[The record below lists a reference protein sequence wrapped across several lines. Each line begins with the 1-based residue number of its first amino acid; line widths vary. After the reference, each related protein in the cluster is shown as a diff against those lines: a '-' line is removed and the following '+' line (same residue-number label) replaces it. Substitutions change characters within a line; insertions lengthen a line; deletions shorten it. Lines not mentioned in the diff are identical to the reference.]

1 MQKPHILIVDDEL
14 GPRESLRMILKDHFP
29 LLFATNGKEAVEKA
43 KTDSVGLVIMD
54 MKMPVMDGMEAL
66 RRMKEHNPYLP
77 VIMVTG
83 YGTID
88 TAVEAMKVGAFDYVT
103 KPFDSFALLEKVKK
117 ALEQGKTDPDSQRM
131 LRQIQESSSRL
142 AEQQENLQKQ
152 ILQLSKLSSIGMLAQ
167 GMAHNLS
174 SPLLIILGR
183 AELMKDKLVQM
194 RSRIQS
200 LSGNQTPEARAQT
213 LALLQEYDQNL
224 RDTDIIIENVAKL
237 SDIIRNV
244 MQKSRQDQIDYHQSL
259 NLSTILRE
267 ELKFMEGD
275 LFFKHN
281 VEKEYHLQEDLPPVK
296 GIYSDFSQ
304 TFLNLIQNAIDA
316 MRDSKTKKLTVMSR
330 KGEGDWIEIS
340 VTDTGCG
347 IPKENMERIF
357 EPYFTTK
364 KAPEDSGRPVGTGLG
379 LHMVKML
386 MEPYRVQIQV
396 KSQPG
401 NTCFT
406 LRVPCSNG

>member
-1 MQKPHILIVDDEL
+1 MEKAHILIVDDEL

-29 LLFATNGKEAVEKA
+29 LLFATNGKEAVEKVRSNSA
-43 KTDSVGLVIMD
+43 DLVIMD

-88 TAVEAMKVGAFDYVT
+88 TAVEAMKVGAFDYIT
-103 KPFDSFALLEKVKK
+103 KPFDSFALLDKVKK

-131 LRQIQESSSRL
+131 LHQIQETSNRL

-152 ILQLSKLSSIGMLAQ
+152 IVQLSKLSSIGMLAQ

-183 AELMKDKLVQM
+183 AELMKDKLLQL
-194 RSRIQS
+194 RSRILS
-200 LSGNQTPEARAQT
+200 LSGNQSPEARAQT
-213 LALLQEYDQNL
+213 MALLQEYDQNL
-224 RDTDIIIENVAKL
+224 KDTDIIIENVAKL

-244 MQKSRQDQIDYHQSL
+244 MQKSRQDQIEYHQPL
-259 NLSTILRE
+259 NLSSILRE

-281 VEKEYHLQEDLPPVK
+281 VEKHYDLQEDLPTIK

-316 MRDSKTKKLTVMSR
+316 MRDTETRKLSVSSR
-330 KGEGDWIEIS
+330 LNGDWIEILVRDS
-340 VTDTGCG
+340 GCG
-347 IPKENMERIF
+347 IPQENLDRIF

-364 KAPEDSGRPVGTGLG
+364 KGPEESDKPVGTGLG

-386 MEPYRVQIQV
+386 MEPYRVQIHVQ
-396 KSQPG
+396 SRPG
-401 NTCFT
+401 DTSFT
-406 LRVPCSNG
+406 LRVPCGNG

>member
-1 MQKPHILIVDDEL
+1 MDKPHILIVDDEL

-29 LLFATNGKEAVEKA
+29 LLFATNGKEAVEKVEA
-43 KTDSVGLVIMD
+43 DSADLVIMD

-88 TAVEAMKVGAFDYVT
+88 TAVEAMKVGAFDYIT

-117 ALEQGKTDPDSQRM
+117 ALEQGRTDPDSQRM
-131 LRQIQESSSRL
+131 LRQIQETSSKL

-183 AELMKDKLVQM
+183 AELMKDKLLQL
-194 RSRIQS
+194 RSKILS
-200 LSGNQTPEARAQT
+200 LSGNQSAEARAQT

-224 RDTDIIIENVAKL
+224 KDTDIIIENVAKL
-237 SDIIRNV
+237 GDIIRNV
-244 MQKSRQDQIDYHQSL
+244 MQKSRQDQIDYHQCL
-259 NLSTILRE
+259 NLSSILRE
-267 ELKFMEGD
+267 ELQFMEGD

-281 VEKEYHLQEDLPPVK
+281 VEKEYHLQEDLPAIK

-304 TFLNLIQNAIDA
+304 TFLNLVQNAIDA
-316 MRDSKTKKLTVMSR
+316 MRETETRKLHVSSR
-330 KGEGDWIEIS
+330 LNGDWIEIS
-340 VTDTGCG
+340 IKDTGCG
-347 IPKENMERIF
+347 IPKENLERIF

-364 KAPEDSGRPVGTGLG
+364 RAQEDSGKPVGTGLG

-396 KSQPG
+396 QSQPG
-401 NTCFT
+401 ETCFI
-406 LRVPCSNG
+406 LRVPCTKN

>member
-1 MQKPHILIVDDEL
+1 MEKAHILIVDDEL

-29 LLFATNGKEAVEKA
+29 LLFATNGKEAVEKVLS
-43 KTDSVGLVIMD
+43 DSADLVIMD

-66 RRMKEHNPYLP
+66 RRMKEHNPLLP

-88 TAVEAMKVGAFDYVT
+88 TAVEAMKVGAFDYIT

-131 LRQIQESSSRL
+131 LHQIQETSNRL

-152 ILQLSKLSSIGMLAQ
+152 IVQLSKLSTIGMLAQ

-183 AELMKDKLVQM
+183 AELMKDKLLQM
-194 RSRIQS
+194 RSKIQS
-200 LSGNQTPEARAQT
+200 LSGNQSPEARAQT

-267 ELKFMEGD
+267 ELQFMEGD

-281 VEKEYHLQEDLPPVK
+281 VEKDYDLQEDLPPVR

-316 MRDSKTKKLTVMSR
+316 MRESQTRKLSVKSR
-330 KGEGDWIEIS
+330 LNGDWIEIK
-340 VTDTGCG
+340 VRDTGCG
-347 IPKENMERIF
+347 IPMENLERIF

-364 KAPEDSGRPVGTGLG
+364 KAQEDSGKPVGTGLG

-386 MEPYRVQIQV
+386 MEPYRAQIQV
-396 KSQPG
+396 QSRPG
-401 NTCFT
+401 DTCFT
-406 LRVPCSNG
+406 LKVPCGNG

>member
-1 MQKPHILIVDDEL
+1 MEKAHILIVDDEL

-29 LLFATNGKEAVEKA
+29 LLFATNGKEAVEKVMS
-43 KTDSVGLVIMD
+43 DSADLVIMD

-88 TAVEAMKVGAFDYVT
+88 TAVEAMKVGAFDYIT
-103 KPFDSFALLEKVKK
+103 KPFDSFALLDKVKK

-131 LRQIQESSSRL
+131 LHQIQETSNRL

-152 ILQLSKLSSIGMLAQ
+152 IVQLSKLSTIGMLAQ

-183 AELMKDKLVQM
+183 AELMKDKLLQM
-194 RSRIQS
+194 RSKIQS
-200 LSGNQTPEARAQT
+200 LSGNQSPEARAQT

-267 ELKFMEGD
+267 ELQFMEGD

-281 VEKEYHLQEDLPPVK
+281 VEKDYDLQEDLPPVR

-316 MRDSKTKKLTVMSR
+316 MRESQTRKLSVKSR
-330 KGEGDWIEIS
+330 LNGEWIEIKVRDS
-340 VTDTGCG
+340 GCG
-347 IPKENMERIF
+347 IPKENLERIF

-364 KAPEDSGRPVGTGLG
+364 KAHEDSGKPVGTGLG

-386 MEPYRVQIQV
+386 MEPYRVQIHVQ
-396 KSQPG
+396 SRPG
-401 NTCFT
+401 DTCFT
-406 LRVPCSNG
+406 LKVPYGNG